1 MTTPVIKVN
10 GIGPKT
16 AEFLK
21 NHRITTVEAL
31 VKSGIA
37 KLSLAPGFNQNR
49 ATIVINEAG
58 KLIGEPQLKTP
69 SQSTA
74 KSSSKVKTE
83 PENLDKKDKKDKKDK
98 NKKGKGKKSKKDK
111 KNKKKDK
118 KKNKK

>member
-10 GIGPKT
+10 GIGSKT

-83 PENLDKKDKKDKKDK
+83 PENLDKKDKKDK

>member
-10 GIGPKT
+10 GIGSKT

-21 NHRITTVEAL
+21 GKRITTVEAL
-31 VKSGIA
+31 VKSGIE
-37 KLSLAPGFNQNR
+37 KLALAPGFNEGR
-49 ATIVINEAG
+49 AVIVINEAG
-58 KLIGEPQLKTP
+58 KLIGEPQLKVP

-83 PENLDKKDKKDKKDK
+83 SENLDKKDKKDK
-98 NKKGKGKKSKKDK
+98 NKKGKGKGKKGKKDK